1 VNSNIIT
8 RAVGAQPELVVDSF
22 TFQVEDNDIYLLCSD
37 GLIRE
42 VKDDEISSLLR
53 RSERAGAAQALVD
66 LALERGARD
75 NVTVIVVWPTPAG
88 KTPLAE

>member
-1 VNSNIIT
+1 
-8 RAVGAQPELVVDSF
+8 
-22 TFQVEDNDIYLLCSD
+22 
-37 GLIRE
+37 LIRE